1 MDVTTHKHIAV
12 TVGRRHRVVVEPV
25 THQRQRG
32 DARGNLLAG
41 VVRRRQWRLE
51 GGKVALQPLADRSV
65 LAAQAVSH
73 STTAAFQQMRVQ
85 RLEALEHRDWHEE
98 VPSRIADQPF
108 DFALV
113 AAFARSAEPILEQVV
128 RLQLGEHARPLP
140 LAVTEDAGHRDL
152 GVVIQDRLRDAA
164 EECERPNV
172 AVAEGFCRL
181 CRIADHEAGVRVRQ
195 IKSEEV
201 DLALYTTDDADRFT
215 KVCLSMPRRMH
226 QRHKH
231 LLSPLTPAGHVI
243 LHNRDAACEAVFVP
257 KPLEDPFRR
266 MQLLL
271 RPRLVVPENAVDHW
285 NKWIKLRLRRRLL
298 AHVTRRH
305 RELHHLVHSPRINP
319 EPARCRPLAQSLNS
333 NRMPH
338 LQIEIHV
345 LHPSPSAESK
355 AKNYLLP
362 DFYSGATGLPGRC
375 SEGLLLRRLDV
386 PASLPATALT
396 VPSPPP
402 ATTG

>member
-1 MDVTTHKHIAV
+1 M
-12 TVGRRHRVVVEPV
+12 
-25 THQRQRG
+25 RQ
-32 DARGNLLAG
+32 
-41 VVRRRQWRLE
+41 V
-51 GGKVALQPLADRSV
+51 
-65 LAAQAVSH
+65 
-73 STTAAFQQMRVQ
+73 
-85 RLEALEHRDWHEE
+85 
-98 VPSRIADQPF
+98 
-108 DFALV
+108 
-113 AAFARSAEPILEQVV
+113 
-128 RLQLGEHARPLP
+128 
-140 LAVTEDAGHRDL
+140 
-152 GVVIQDRLRDAA
+152 
-164 EECERPNV
+164 
-172 AVAEGFCRL
+172 
-181 CRIADHEAGVRVRQ
+181 
-195 IKSEEV
+195 KSEEV

-243 LHNRDAACEAVFVP
+243 LHNRDAAREAVFVP

-271 RPRLVVPENAVDHW
+271 RPRFVVPENAVDHW

-355 AKNYLLP
+355 AKGYLLL
-362 DFYSGATGLPGRC
+362 DFYSGATGLPGRF
-375 SEGLLLRRLDV
+375 SEGLLLRRLDI
-386 PASLPATALT
+386 AKLPERK
-396 VPSPPP
+396 P
-402 ATTG
+402 